1 MERNLKYDV
10 VVIGGG
16 SAGVSAAIGAKKFGQ
31 SVVLIERSSFLGG
44 QATNASVASY
54 CGFFTHED
62 KPKQIVGGV
71 GQMVLDKLL
80 AMGKYDGYRLSTMG
94 NAIIPLDSEALK
106 LVFDEI
112 VIENQIDTL
121 LYCNLFSAKTRDNKI
136 ISIQCFDDEGIINI
150 EGKVFIDASG
160 DGNLA
165 YLSGAETIFG
175 NPNGVTQV
183 ATSVMRIGN
192 FNMNL
197 DISPDDVKKAI
208 LKAKEEG
215 LKNFSKDSGIIFK
228 VEYTKNGFAILP
240 SIKVNSLDCKTLTA
254 CEMSTRKQAQD
265 YINAFRKYIPG
276 MENCILLTTGPKL
289 GIRETRHIV
298 GKSTLTG
305 NEVINAVKNERG
317 IARGAWPCENHSKEN
332 ELAEYFWI
340 KDGDYYHIPIDILM
354 SKNISNLWSAGRT
367 VSADPIA
374 FASIRVM
381 GISFA
386 TGHAAGVGAAYM
398 SKFGNINVD
407 AIIEELKAQGAII

>member
-1 MERNLKYDV
+1 MERNLQYDV

-16 SAGVSAAIGAKKFGQ
+16 SAGISAAIGARKFGQ
-31 SVVLIERSSFLGG
+31 SVILIERSSFLGG

-54 CGFFTHED
+54 CGFFTHE
-62 KPKQIVGGV
+62 KEPKQIVGGV
-71 GQMVLDKLL
+71 GQMVLDKLS

-94 NAIIPLDSEALK
+94 NAIIPLDSETLK
-106 LVFDEI
+106 LIFDEL
-112 VIENQIDTL
+112 VIENQIDAL
-121 LYCNLFSAKTRDNKI
+121 LYCNLFNAKTKDNKI
-136 ISIQCFDDEGIINI
+136 VSIQCFDDEGIINI

-192 FNMNL
+192 FDMNL
-197 DISPDDVKKAI
+197 DISPNDIKKAI
-208 LKAKEEG
+208 LKAKEDG

-240 SIKVNSLDCKTLTA
+240 SIKVNSLDCKTLTV
-254 CEMSTRKQAQD
+254 CEMNTRKQAQD

-298 GKSTLTG
+298 GKTTLTG
-305 NEVINAVKNERG
+305 DEIINAVKSKRG
-317 IARGAWPCENHSKEN
+317 IARGAWPCENHNKEN

-340 KDGDYYHIPIDILM
+340 KDGDYYHIPIDVLM
-354 SKNISNLWSAGRT
+354 SKNIVNLWSAGRT
-367 VSADPIA
+367 ISADPIA
-374 FASIRVM
+374 FASVRVM
-381 GISFA
+381 GTSFA

-398 SKFGNINVD
+398 SKFNEINVD
-407 AIIEELKAQGAII
+407 AIIKELKKQGAII

>member
-16 SAGVSAAIGAKKFGQ
+16 SAGVSAAVGAKKFGQ
-31 SVVLIERSSFLGG
+31 SVILIERSSFLGG

-54 CGFFTHED
+54 CGFFTHEEE
-62 KPKQIVGGV
+62 PKQIIGGV
-71 GQMVLDKLL
+71 GQMVLDKLS
-80 AMGKYDGYRLSTMG
+80 AMGKYNGYRLSTMG

-121 LYCNLFSAKTRDNKI
+121 LYCNLFSAKTKDNKI

-175 NPNGVTQV
+175 NPGGVTQV

-192 FNMNL
+192 FDMNF

-254 CEMSTRKQAQD
+254 CEMNTRKQAQD

-398 SKFGNINVD
+398 SKFGNINVEE
-407 AIIEELKAQGAII
+407 IIKELKKQGAII